1 MHPKLH
7 RSSIKLFISGDLK
20 KVEALMGIY
29 FELLSSKMS
38 IKFLDD
44 ASCQIFFFVCVCV
57 CVRERE
63 RRERQRERDRERQRE
78 TERQTDRQK
87 KIGSC

>member
-7 RSSIKLFISGDLK
+7 RSSIKLFIFGDLK
-20 KVEALMGIY
+20 KVQALMGIY

-44 ASCQIFFFVCVCV
+44 ATSCQILFVTEKERK
-57 CVRERE
+57 RERI
-63 RRERQRERDRERQRE
+63 
-78 TERQTDRQK
+78 QTDRQIDRQK
-87 KIGSC
+87 NRKIRSC